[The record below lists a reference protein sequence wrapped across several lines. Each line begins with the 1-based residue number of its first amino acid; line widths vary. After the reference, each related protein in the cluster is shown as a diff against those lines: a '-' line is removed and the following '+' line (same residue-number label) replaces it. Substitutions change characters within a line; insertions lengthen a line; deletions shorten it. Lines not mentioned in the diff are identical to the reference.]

1 LAKILFTSIF
11 LFLLGNVGFAQSDSL
26 KIERIS
32 KTKFSYRSIVVVD
45 NKIFALNDIA
55 KLVIWDL
62 DKLDTIHFSH
72 NDNYVHYT
80 AICKDKLNQ
89 IYLST
94 DEGFVYKIN
103 PTDLSFS
110 KFLKIKYP
118 IHSICFNSI
127 NKIFLIVP
135 NAVYQPEEKRHW
147 DKFSNHAGGIIVHK
161 KKMLF
166 FKKRIYTFFR
176 IPQFTY
182 LDNTD
187 RWWMCSSFGEFG
199 GEAQIFDTRK
209 ERIYDNNFDINNGLI
224 FPKSIFEDTIG
235 NIFIT
240 SGIQHF
246 GSSGTIIKITSE
258 RKITKI
264 YDSKDYI
271 EIPKWNL
278 STSNDGIFVGPGA
291 YNKDDNCI
299 FFSTNKGFYKALLPS
314 EGKLKN
320 PQLLFSPQLSWD
332 REPLAMGVGMAIK
345 SLEFTIDNKLLFLTS
360 NDGIGIYDG
369 QKLTFLK

>member
-1 LAKILFTSIF
+1 MAKTLFTFIF
-11 LFLLGNVGFAQSDSL
+11 IFLLGNVGLAQSDSL
-26 KIERIS
+26 KIERIN
-32 KTKFSYRSIVVVD
+32 KTNFSYRSIVVVD

-72 NDNYVHYT
+72 NGNYVHYT

-89 IYLST
+89 IYIGT

-103 PTDLSFS
+103 PKDLSFS
-110 KFLKIKYP
+110 KFLKIKYS
-118 IHSICFNSI
+118 IKAICFNSL

-135 NAVYQPEEKRHW
+135 NAVYQPVEKRHW

-166 FKKRIYTFFR
+166 FKKRIDTFFLL
-176 IPQFTY
+176 PQFTY
-182 LDNTD
+182 LDNND

-199 GEAQIFDTRK
+199 GEAQIFDTRNEK
-209 ERIYDNNFDINNGLI
+209 VYDNNFDINNGLI

-240 SGIQHF
+240 SGIQHL
-246 GSSGTIIKITSE
+246 GSSGTIIKISPDRNVTE
-258 RKITKI
+258 I
-264 YDSKDYI
+264 YDSRDYKDV
-271 EIPKWNL
+271 PSWNL
-278 STSNDGIFVGPGA
+278 PTRDDGIFVGPGT
-291 YNKDDNCI
+291 YNKNDNCI
-299 FFSTNKGFYKALLPS
+299 YFSTNKGFYKALLPM
-314 EGKLKN
+314 EGKLQN
-320 PQLLFSPQLSWD
+320 PKFLYNPILNWN
-332 REPLAMGVGMAIK
+332 REPLAMGLQMAIR
-345 SLEFTIDNKLLFLTS
+345 SLEFTNDNKLLFVTS
-360 NDGIGIYDG
+360 NDGIGIYNG